1 MSKRLASHFNQ
12 VTILNHNFPKP
23 IQTAKTLK
31 AGLAA
36 FLLSTSTGLIL
47 LPTEANSQLISQQTI
62 QAPAPATANIIY
74 VNPQTGNDSAG
85 TGSQAAPYRTITFA
99 LQQAQPG
106 TVIQLAPGSYTA
118 QTGEVFPLTV
128 QSGVILRGDDSTRGQ
143 NIAIVG
149 GGKYLSPT
157 FAGQNAT
164 ILAESQSEIRGVT
177 VTNPNKRGTAIWI
190 ESTNPTIAN
199 STFSDSKREGI
210 FITGDA
216 NPKIENNLFTRND
229 GNGISVARAA
239 KGQILRNHF
248 QSTGFGIAVGGTSS
262 PLIAENRILQNT
274 DGVYINDNA
283 RPVLRN
289 NLIQNNARAGIVVT
303 INAQPDLGTDTEA
316 GNNIIRNN
324 AKFDLQNATSTV
336 TILAIGNDI
345 NRSRIS
351 GRVNFVA
358 ATVKPPT
365 GGTNAAF
372 ADIEGHWAKP
382 YIEALAAKGILTGYE
397 DGTFRPSEP
406 VNRAQFAVIIQKA
419 FAPTP
424 QRPSMTFADVKN
436 NFWAF
441 SAIQAAYRGGFLS
454 GEGRSF
460 RPLQPI
466 TRVQALVALA
476 TGLKLPSGNTT
487 VLAFYK
493 DAAQIPSY
501 AASAVAAATS
511 QKLVVNY
518 PQQTQLNPNQV
529 VTRADLAAFVY
540 QAMVNS
546 GRAEAIA
553 SPYVVTVSSNTPS
566 EAGGQ

>member
-1 MSKRLASHFNQ
+1 MNKHLASHIYQ
-12 VTILNHNFPKP
+12 VTILNRNFTKSIPL
-23 IQTAKTLK
+23 TKTLK

-36 FLLSTSTGLIL
+36 FLLSASSGLIL
-47 LPTEANSQLISQQTI
+47 LPAGANPLISQQTTS
-62 QAPAPATANIIY
+62 PATPATANTVY

-85 TGSQAAPYRTITFA
+85 AGNQVAPYRTITFA

-128 QSGVILRGDDSTRGQ
+128 KSGVILRGDDSTRGQ
-143 NIAIVG
+143 GIVIVG
-149 GGKYLSPT
+149 GNKYLSPT
-157 FAGQNAT
+157 FAGQNVT
-164 ILAESQSEIRGVT
+164 ILAEGAAEIRGVT
-177 VTNPNKRGTAIWI
+177 VTNPLKRGTGIWV
-190 ESTNPTIAN
+190 ESGNPTIAN
-199 STFSDSKREGI
+199 CTFADSKREGI
-210 FITGDA
+210 FVTGEA

-229 GNGISVARAA
+229 ANGISVARAA
-239 KGQILRNHF
+239 KGQILRNQF
-248 QSTGFGIAVGGTSS
+248 QSTGFGIAIGGTSS
-262 PLIAENRILQNT
+262 PLVAENRILQNT
-274 DGVYINDNA
+274 DGVYINDSA

-289 NLIQNNARAGIVVT
+289 NLIQNNARSGIVVT
-303 INAQPDLGTDTEA
+303 INAQPDLGTDTEP

-324 AKFDLQNATSTV
+324 ATVDLQNATSTV
-336 TILAIGNDI
+336 TIVAIGNDI

-382 YIEALAAKGILTGYE
+382 YIEALVAKGIITGYE

-424 QRPSMTFADVKN
+424 QRPSMTFADVQS

-441 SAIQAAYRGGFLS
+441 SAIQAAYRGGYLS
-454 GEGRSF
+454 GDGRNF
-460 RPLQPI
+460 RPLQQI

-476 TGLKLPSGNTT
+476 TGLKLPNGNTA

-501 AASAVAAATS
+501 AASAIAAATN

-518 PQQTQLNPNQV
+518 PEQSQLNPNKV

-546 GRAEAIA
+546 GRAEAIT
-553 SPYVVTVSSNTPS
+553 SPYLVTVSSNTPAK
-566 EAGGQ
+566 AGGQ

>member
-1 MSKRLASHFNQ
+1 MGKSLATLIYQ
-12 VTILNHNFPKP
+12 VTILNPNSPKS
-23 IQTAKTLK
+23 IQPAKTLK

-36 FLLSTSTGLIL
+36 FLLSASSGLIL
-47 LPTEANSQLISQQTI
+47 LPAGANQLISQQTTPTV
-62 QAPAPATANIIY
+62 APTAANIIY

-85 TGSQAAPYRTITFA
+85 AGNQAAPYRTITFA

-128 QSGVILRGDDSTRGQ
+128 KSGVSLRGNDSTRGQ
-143 NIAIVG
+143 SIVILG

-157 FAGQNAT
+157 FAGQNVT
-164 ILAESQSEIRGVT
+164 IIAESESEIRGVS
-177 VTNPNKRGTAIWI
+177 VTNPLKRGTGVWV
-190 ESTNPTIAN
+190 ESGNPTIAN
-199 STFSDSKREGI
+199 NTFSDSKREGI
-210 FITGDA
+210 FITGEA

-239 KGQILRNHF
+239 KGQILRNQF
-248 QSTGFGIAVGGTSS
+248 QSTGFGIAIGGTSS

-274 DGVYINDNA
+274 DGVYINDSA

-303 INAQPDLGTDTEA
+303 INAQPDLGTDTEP
-316 GNNIIRNN
+316 GNNIVRNN
-324 AKFDLQNATSTV
+324 ANVDLQNATSTV

-372 ADIEGHWAKP
+372 IDIEGHWAKP

-419 FAPTP
+419 FAPAP
-424 QRPSMTFADVKN
+424 QRPSMTFADVRT

-441 SAIQAAYRGGFLS
+441 PAIQAAYRGGFLS
-454 GEGRSF
+454 GEGRNF
-460 RPLQPI
+460 RPEQQI

-476 TGLKLPSGNTT
+476 TGLKLPNGSTT
-487 VLAFYK
+487 VLTFYK

-501 AASAVAAATS
+501 AAPAVAAATN

-518 PQQTQLNPNQV
+518 PEQSQLNPNQV
-529 VTRADLAAFVY
+529 VTRADAAAFVY

-553 SPYVVTVSSNTPS
+553 SPYVVTISSNTPS
-566 EAGGQ
+566 QAGGQ